1 MMYDFHYPLGRGK
14 LNEDTVNC
22 RAEQFGMMGENASP
36 GYFFQFLSLLCWGVE
51 KWCRCE
57 AMIPPP
63 LLPTSLPAGVHRL
76 SINQGLLTAETTLSH
91 QHAISRLTDSALTTL
106 HSRYKYP
113 RSQLCFLSS
122 LTLTVHLWHTS

>member
-36 GYFFQFLSLLCWGVE
+36 GYFFQFLVFALLGGVE

-57 AMIPPP
+57 AMISPAPP
-63 LLPTSLPAGVHRL
+63 
-76 SINQGLLTAETTLSH
+76 NLTA
-91 QHAISRLTDSALTTL
+91 R
-106 HSRYKYP
+106 
-113 RSQLCFLSS
+113 RSSQ
-122 LTLTVHLWHTS
+122 TVHKSRAAYS